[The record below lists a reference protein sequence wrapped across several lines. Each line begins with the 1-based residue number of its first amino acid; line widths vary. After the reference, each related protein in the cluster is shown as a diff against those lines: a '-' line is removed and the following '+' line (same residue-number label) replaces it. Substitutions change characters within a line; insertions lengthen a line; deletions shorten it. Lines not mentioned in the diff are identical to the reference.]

1 MSESNEHRAG
11 RLHGLWAMTNREL
24 KKWYKAPVIFTL
36 SIVQPIIWMG
46 LLGKAMNISALFG
59 GSTFTNSIMSQP
71 GIITQ
76 FTKALMTY
84 GMTQTQANLFL
95 TNPNGIG
102 SVFSGVGNAVLLSTF
117 NTTSYFSFMAVGMIA
132 FTALFTT
139 AFSGMSVVWD
149 RRLGFLNKAL
159 STPVS
164 RGVIIF
170 SKVLS
175 ATFRSMFQ
183 AGIII
188 LIAIA
193 FGLQFGATFNPVYV
207 LGVFAIL
214 FLICVGLSSMF
225 IAITIRST
233 RIETPMAVMNLIT
246 LPLMFASNAFFPT
259 SIMPSWLKAVANV
272 NPMTYTTDAVRQ
284 LLIYNSIN
292 WWGTVGG
299 QMGIGLD
306 FLYVGIFAVVVA
318 SIGIALS
325 WRFLSK

>member
-1 MSESNEHRAG
+1 MTETNGNSKSKM
-11 RLHGLWAMTNREL
+11 HGLWALTNREL
-24 KKWYKAPVIFTL
+24 KKWYKAPTIFIL
-36 SIVQPIIWMG
+36 SIIQPIIWMG
-46 LLGKAMNISALFG
+46 LLGKAMNIEALLG
-59 GSTFTNSIMSQP
+59 GSSFVQSIMLQP
-71 GIITQ
+71 SIGTQ
-76 FTKALMTY
+76 LATVLAHY
-84 GMTQTQANLFL
+84 GMPSANIPGFL
-95 TNPNGIG
+95 TNPDGIG
-102 SVFSGVGNAVLLSTF
+102 SAFSGIGDAVLLNTF
-117 NTTSYFSFMAVGMIA
+117 HTTSYFSFMAVGMIA

-149 RRLGFLNKAL
+149 RRLGFLNKVL

-175 ATFRSMFQ
+175 ASLRSMFQ

-193 FGLQFGATFNPVYV
+193 FGLQFGASFNPLYL

-214 FLICVGLSSMF
+214 FLICVGLSSLF

-259 SIMPSWLKAVANV
+259 SVMPDWLQAIASV

-284 LLIYNSIN
+284 LLIYRTTDF
-292 WWGTVGG
+292 GQVGV
-299 QMGIGLD
+299 D
-306 FLYVGIFAVVVA
+306 FAFVGVFALVVA
-318 SIGIALS
+318 AIGIVLS

>member
-1 MSESNEHRAG
+1 MSRSNEYHAT
-11 RLHGLWAMTNREL
+11 RLHGIWALTNREL
-24 KKWYKAPVIFTL
+24 KKWYKAPVIFML
-36 SIVQPIIWMG
+36 SIIQPIIWMG
-46 LLGKAMNISALFG
+46 LLGKAMNIGALFQSSSFMSSLMSSNVG
-59 GSTFTNSIMSQP
+59 NQLMNSLLQ
-71 GIITQ
+71 
-76 FTKALMTY
+76 Y
-84 GMTQTQANLFL
+84 GMPAQNIQPFL
-95 TNPNGIG
+95 GG
-102 SVFSGVGNAVLLSTF
+102 LGDVFSGLGDSVLNNTF
-117 NTTSYFSFMAVGMIA
+117 HTTDYFSFMAVGMIA

-175 ATFRSMFQ
+175 ATLRSMFQ

-193 FGLQFGATFNPVYV
+193 FGLKFGASFNPLYIF
-207 LGVFAIL
+207 GVFAII
-214 FLICVGLSSMF
+214 FLICVGLSSLF

-259 SIMPSWLKAVANV
+259 SIMPSWLQIVAQF

-284 LLIYNSIN
+284 LLIYNAP
-292 WWGTVGG
+292 
-299 QMGIGLD
+299 D
-306 FLYVGIFAVVVA
+306 FMQVAMDFAYVGVFAGIVA
-318 SIGIALS
+318 TIGIVLS
-325 WRFLSK
+325 WRYLSK

>member
-1 MSESNEHRAG
+1 MTKSNEHRAG
-11 RLHGLWAMTNREL
+11 RLHGLWALTNREL

-36 SIVQPIIWMG
+36 SIIQPILWMG
-46 LLGKAMNISALFG
+46 LLGKAMNISSLFKGSSFMSSLTSSDYQQLGAILAKYGITNVSGFMTDFG
-59 GSTFTNSIMSQP
+59 GFFTTIGNS
-71 GIITQ
+71 
-76 FTKALMTY
+76 
-84 GMTQTQANLFL
+84 
-95 TNPNGIG
+95 
-102 SVFSGVGNAVLLSTF
+102 VLLKNF
-117 NTTSYFSFMAVGMIA
+117 NTTDYFSFMAVGMIA

-175 ATFRSMFQ
+175 ATLRSMFQ

-188 LIAIA
+188 IIAIA
-193 FGLQFGATFNPVYV
+193 FGLQFGAGFNPVYV
-207 LGVFAIL
+207 LGVFAVI

-259 SIMPSWLKAVANV
+259 SIMPPWLQSVAQV

-284 LLIYNSIN
+284 LLIYDSTNF
-292 WWGTVGG
+292 GQVG
-299 QMGIGLD
+299 ID
-306 FLYVGIFAVVVA
+306 FIYVGIFALVVA
-318 SIGIALS
+318 TIGIVLS
-325 WRFLSK
+325 WQFLSK